1 MTYGKS
7 LIAAGGLLLL
17 IGLVTAFWSARYVTR
32 VMGNAGLG
40 VAVWAPERG
49 SLAWQKREQL
59 RARADFWFY
68 VGIVLTACGVVLQT
82 IGGILPLK

>member
-1 MTYGKS
+1 MTFEKW
-7 LIAAGGLLLL
+7 LIVAGGALLFV
-17 IGLVTAFWSARYVTR
+17 GVVTAFISARYVTR
-32 VMGNAGLG
+32 VMGNTALG

-68 VGIVLTACGVVLQT
+68 VGIVLTACGIALQT